1 MKYSKEFRDKVCQE
15 YLTTDIGRKEIYE
28 KYNLP
33 LNTIKCWLFRYYPDE
48 YKVDKKARSY
58 KQTNVTLKNTNKVSS
73 KEMTKE
79 QLQAELIKKDF
90 EIARLKKSIH
100 GYAIRKTQNQMV
112 IINKRDGEYYSSF
125 LLKK

>member
-15 YLTTDIGRKEIYE
+15 YLTTDIGRKEICE

-48 YKVDKKARSY
+48 YKVDKKARPY
-58 KQTNVTLKNTNKVSS
+58 KQSDIILKDIDKVSF

-79 QLQAELIKKDF
+79 QSQAELIKKDF

-100 GYAIRKTQNQMV
+100 GYAIRKTRSQMV
-112 IINKRDGEYYSSF
+112 IKC
-125 LLKK
+125 

>member
-15 YLTTDIGRKEIYE
+15 YLTTDIVRKGICE

-33 LNTIKCWLFRYYPDE
+33 LNTIKCWLFIYYPDE
-48 YKVDKKARSY
+48 YKIDKKTRSY
-58 KQTNVTLKNTNKVSS
+58 KQANVILKNTDKVSF

-100 GYAIRKTQNQMV
+100 GYAIRKTRN
-112 IINKRDGEYYSSF
+112 
-125 LLKK
+125 

>member
-1 MKYSKEFRDKVCQE
+1 M
-15 YLTTDIGRKEIYE
+15 
-28 KYNLP
+28 
-33 LNTIKCWLFRYYPDE
+33 FRYYPDE

-58 KQTNVTLKNTNKVSS
+58 KQANVILKNINKVSF

-100 GYAIRKTQNQMV
+100 GYVMRKTRNQMV
-112 IINKRDGEYYSSF
+112 IINKREHYLQVD
-125 LLKK
+125 